1 MLSAGSTAPLKDN
14 RTLMNYNKL
23 NKIVY
28 IVHSDRYICS
38 DILMDSIIRP
48 WSLIAVVLDYDIKNE
63 KLFSAL

>member
-23 NKIVY
+23 KIVY

-48 WSLIAVVLDYDIKNE
+48 
-63 KLFSAL
+63 